1 MNVSLVMFKSDGLRR
16 DFPVTRGKVVIGRK
30 NTCDLRIP
38 LSSVSRQ
45 HCEITI
51 DGDQIHLRDL
61 GSSNGTYLNDNRVQE
76 SLLKAGDEITI
87 GPVVF
92 TVIVN
97 GKPTNIKPVK
107 TVLDDSQAGQ
117 NEVMNHSAA
126 AHPGNTGDQTIVSP
140 AADGQP
146 ATAVATS
153 DLDAQIAALDA
164 LANDDSDMDQINIDK
179 NDSDDFDIDELLKD
193 D

>member
-51 DGDQIHLRDL
+51 DGEQIHLRDL

-107 TVLDDSQAGQ
+107 TMLDESETGQSSSADHAAG
-117 NEVMNHSAA
+117 
-126 AHPGNTGDQTIVSP
+126 AHPANMADQTLVSP
-140 AADGQP
+140 ATDGQP
-146 ATAVATS
+146 ATAVAT

-164 LANDDSDMDQINIDK
+164 LANDDSDMDQMNNDK
-179 NDSDDFDIDELLKD
+179 SDSDDFDIDDFLKD